1 MKNVIYVVAAAL
13 WLGLVVSAVI
23 FTDAMI
29 DQTTRGDSLVIGA
42 VTTFIVVFGAMM
54 WALVEKLVQRG

>member
-13 WLGLVVSAVI
+13 WLGLVVAAVI

-29 DQTTRGDSLVIGA
+29 DQTTRGDGLVIGA

-54 WALVEKLVQRG
+54 WALVEKLVQRV